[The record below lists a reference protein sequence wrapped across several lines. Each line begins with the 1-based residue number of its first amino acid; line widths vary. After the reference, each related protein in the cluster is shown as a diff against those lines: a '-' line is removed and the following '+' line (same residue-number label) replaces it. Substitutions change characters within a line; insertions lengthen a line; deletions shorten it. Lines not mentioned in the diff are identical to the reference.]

1 MIQKEQHKSKDQII
15 SEYLSGNES
24 YKTLSEKYDVKLR
37 TIQTWV
43 RTFRMQSKTTSTSL
57 NARENGN
64 VKELRKKL
72 AQAEL
77 KNELLEE
84 MLRLSE
90 EQTGIDFR
98 KKFGTKQS

>member
-1 MIQKEQHKSKDQII
+1 MIKKKDHKSKPQII

-24 YKTLSEKYDVKLR
+24 YKSLSEKYEVKAR
-37 TIQTWV
+37 TIQSWV
-43 RTFRMQSKTTSTSL
+43 RAFRIHTQPVTSSL
-57 NARENGN
+57 DTPINEN
-64 VKELRKKL
+64 VKNLKQQL
-72 AQAEL
+72 AKAEL

-90 EQTGIDFR
+90 EETGINFR

>member
-1 MIQKEQHKSKDQII
+1 VHSKKQQII
-15 SEYLSGNES
+15 SEYLSGKETF
-24 YKTLSEKYDVKLR
+24 KVLSAKYDVNLR
-37 TIQTWV
+37 TIQSWV
-43 RTFRMQSKTTSTSL
+43 RSFRKSTPSPSEALSKNKEDVKSL
-57 NARENGN
+57 
-64 VKELRKKL
+64 KKAL
-72 AQAEL
+72 EQERL

>member
-1 MIQKEQHKSKDQII
+1 MIRQKVHSKKQQII
-15 SEYLSGNES
+15 SEYLSGEETF
-24 YKTLSEKYDVKLR
+24 KALSKKYDVNLR

-43 RTFRMQSKTTSTSL
+43 RSFRKATPSSAVGSSRDKEDVKSL
-57 NARENGN
+57 
-64 VKELRKKL
+64 KKAL
-72 AQAEL
+72 EQERL

-98 KKFGTKQS
+98 KKFGTKRS